1 MIDLIAVTLAA
12 LLTSVVLTAVGIAV
26 VAHRELMV
34 TRRLLAETQVRLDR
48 LTRQHDSLQA
58 LYAQRTREL
67 LARNFTIIESNVEWR
82 REGKRRQ

>member
-12 LLTSVVLTAVGIAV
+12 ILTSVVLSAVGIAV
-26 VAHRELMV
+26 VAHRELMEA
-34 TRRLLAETQVRLDR
+34 RRLLAETQVRLAA

-67 LARNFTIIESNVEWR
+67 LARNYEVVARNVEWR
-82 REGKRRQ
+82 KSGK